1 MAKFRYFYQVK
12 KINFFIVRFTFYKIL
27 GDKHLYNVDKVLP
40 KLNPG
45 ILKTS
50 DCNDTIVVEQ
60 CGRVLLRSDL

>member
-12 KINFFIVRFTFYKIL
+12 KINVFIVRFTFYKIL

-40 KLNPG
+40 TLNPG

-50 DCNDTIVVEQ
+50 DCNDTT
-60 CGRVLLRSDL
+60 GNSHFS